1 MRTLRHIW
9 ETYILPI
16 LLAAWLIA
24 MVYAV
29 FWAMG
34 GM

>member
-1 MRTLRHIW
+1 MRKLRLIW
-9 ETYILPI
+9 ELYILPA